1 MFAIIMLVLLGFI
14 TIGGVLAG
22 VVGRSSAGYETAA
35 IGAVLFVFT
44 WIISSAFYVDTR
56 EVAIVASFGNP
67 IRTESEPGLSW
78 AAPWTN
84 VITIST
90 ANQPVDYDGAERIC
104 FKLKGDQGSSD
115 GEACVNLNLSWQVQ
129 GNDDAIKLWKD
140 RKEFDRIKNEV
151 VNPMSTSTIVGV
163 MGNYNADEAN
173 NSMNTAKFNDA
184 INAELNKVLN
194 PKGIKVKGVAVRG
207 IDLSDKVK
215 ERLEKKNTDR
225 IDAERAV
232 IQQGTARIDAET
244 NLIKQGNL
252 NDLVNQANCL
262 EITNSWD
269 FAKNGPLPSLWDCG
283 LSSKSTAVAV
293 K

>member
-1 MFAIIMLVLLGFI
+1 MFAIVMLLLIGIVAIIGLGYGILGKSGPALATGVTAVVMFVL
-14 TIGGVLAG
+14 
-22 VVGRSSAGYETAA
+22 
-35 IGAVLFVFT
+35 T
-44 WIISSAFYVDTR
+44 WIIASAFYVDTR

-67 IRTESEPGLSW
+67 IRTESEPGLAW
-78 AAPWTN
+78 AEPWTN

-184 INAELNKVLN
+184 INMELNKVLN
-194 PKGIKVKGVAVRG
+194 PKGIKVEGVAVRG

-225 IDAERAV
+225 IDSERAV

-252 NDLVNQANCL
+252 NNLVNQANCL

-283 LSSKSTAVAV
+283 LSSKSTDVTV